1 MPDMMAHPSNLSSP
15 EVAVEGSVVQSQ
27 LYSQFG
33 ASKDYMIALKKK
45 VCFRREMIRTWTTYI
60 ARNEAYGKN
69 DKEAVLL
76 AR

>member
-33 ASKDYMIALKKK
+33 ASKDYMIALKKSLLQK
-45 VCFRREMIRTWTTYI
+45 
-60 ARNEAYGKN
+60 RNDQDMDY
-69 DKEAVLL
+69 LYS
-76 AR
+76 